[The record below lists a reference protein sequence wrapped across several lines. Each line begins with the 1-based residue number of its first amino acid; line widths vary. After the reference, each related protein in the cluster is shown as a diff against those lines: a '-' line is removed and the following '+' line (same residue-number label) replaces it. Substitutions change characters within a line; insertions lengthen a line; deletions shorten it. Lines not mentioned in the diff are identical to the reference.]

1 MVGSC
6 GDWSSL
12 DLVLLESIKARVLEV
27 EFLST
32 NPYRSHAH
40 NGSVRQVA

>member
-12 DLVLLESIKARVLEV
+12 DLVLLELIKARVLEV

-32 NPYRSHAH
+32 ISYRPHAH
-40 NGSVRQVA
+40 NGSVS